1 MPLRSHEALHDLAV
15 LLRSR
20 HGLIHLETGD
30 EERAR
35 TLLYH
40 VSDRVGL
47 PLFEWSRARGL
58 RRVGNA
64 ESVYDTQEFD
74 KALTHILHAGIDALY
89 HLEGVA
95 QGAFDSEVTLALA
108 REVESDLKPRLGAV
122 VFTGPGLE
130 IPQAIRQRVALVE
143 LPGPSEAEFRALLGQ
158 IIRDVSE
165 RQHVEV
171 ELSDDETA
179 HLMNHLAGLT
189 LMEAEKILTK
199 ALVEDGR
206 LAADDIEHIARH
218 KRAIVE
224 QDGLLEYYPLEA
236 SLSDVADLRGFKAW
250 LAQRT
255 AVVRDPVRAREMGL
269 PFPKGVLLMGVPGC
283 GKSLSAKALAS
294 EWQMPLLRLDP
305 SVLYN
310 KYIGETEKNF
320 RRAMRTAERM
330 SPVVLWIDEIEKAF
344 SAGTEADGGVSQRL
358 LGSFLSWLQER
369 QGDVFVI
376 ATANDVQRLPP
387 ELVRKGRFDELFF
400 VDLPDP
406 ETRREIFE
414 IHLRTR
420 QRDPAEFALAELVE
434 LTEGFSGSEL
444 EQVVVS
450 GLYTAFAEGG
460 HLEDSHLHDAAT
472 STRPLSLTMAER
484 IERLRGWAQ
493 GRTVRAN

>member
-1 MPLRSHEALHDLAV
+1 MPLRSHEALHDLEV

-30 EERAR
+30 EDRAR

-40 VSDRVGL
+40 VADRAGL
-47 PLFEWSRARGL
+47 PLFDWSRARGL
-58 RRVGNA
+58 RRVGNRDSIY
-64 ESVYDTQEFD
+64 ETQEFD
-74 KALTHILHAGIDALY
+74 KALQHILHAGIDAVY
-89 HLEGVA
+89 HMEGVA
-95 QGAFDSEVTLALA
+95 PSAFENEVTVALA
-108 REVESDLKPRLGAV
+108 REVESEMKPRLGAV
-122 VFTGPGLE
+122 ILTGPGLTV
-130 IPQAIRQRVALVE
+130 PATLRQRVTQVE
-143 LPGPSEAEFRALLGQ
+143 LPGPTEAEFRSLLSQ
-158 IIRDVSE
+158 IVRDVSD

-171 ELSDDETA
+171 ELTDPETA
-179 HLMNHLAGLT
+179 HLLNHLAGLT

-206 LAADDIEHIARH
+206 LDAGDIEHIARH
-218 KRAIVE
+218 KRSIVE
-224 QDGLLEYYPLEA
+224 QDGLLEYYPVEA
-236 SLSDVADLRGFKAW
+236 SLADVADLRGFKGW

-255 AVVRDPVRAREMGL
+255 AVVRDPVRARQMGL

-283 GKSLSAKALAS
+283 GKSLSAKATAS

-344 SAGTEADGGVSQRL
+344 SAGGETDGGVSQRL

-400 VDLPDP
+400 VDLPEGD
-406 ETRREIFE
+406 TRREIFE

-420 QRDPAEFALAELVE
+420 EHDPASFALEELVG
-434 LTEGFSGSEL
+434 LTEGFSGSEI

-450 GLYTAFAEGG
+450 ALYTAFAAEEELGDT
-460 HLEDSHLHDAAT
+460 HLREAAT
-472 STRPLSLTMAER
+472 TTRPLSITMAER
-484 IERLRGWAQ
+484 IDALRSWAA